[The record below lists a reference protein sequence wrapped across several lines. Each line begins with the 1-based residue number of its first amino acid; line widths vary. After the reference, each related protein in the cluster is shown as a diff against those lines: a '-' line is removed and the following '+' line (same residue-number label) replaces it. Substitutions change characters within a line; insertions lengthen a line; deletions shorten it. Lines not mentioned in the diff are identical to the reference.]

1 MNAWCRLPS
10 PCLCLFY
17 PKAALSGG
25 KGNFSGAQRGQEK
38 SLLYFFYSRDS
49 RAQVYGMTCG
59 IILGSAKVRSRI
71 GYWNLNCRGSL
82 FFSYNNSL
90 GSYSLSQF
98 WRCFWRMCAGK
109 WGFRRR
115 ERSHMVGPFPS
126 TLSKVITWRTLRAK
140 CAITQRNRRSL
151 PPFLP

>member
-1 MNAWCRLPS
+1 MPIAEPLSVSVLSQSCFVGRERKFLRRTKGSRKEFAVLFLPI
-10 PCLCLFY
+10 
-17 PKAALSGG
+17 
-25 KGNFSGAQRGQEK
+25 
-38 SLLYFFYSRDS
+38 DS